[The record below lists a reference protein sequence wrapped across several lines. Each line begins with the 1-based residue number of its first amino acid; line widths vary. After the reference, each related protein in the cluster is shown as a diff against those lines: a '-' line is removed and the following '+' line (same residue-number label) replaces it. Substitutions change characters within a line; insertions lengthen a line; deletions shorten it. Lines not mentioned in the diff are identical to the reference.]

1 MTHAGSRSEL
11 LLDQAGAPA
20 VAQEHAAKRLG
31 RVRRVHDLP
40 RHTRAQSINV
50 SLCRFN
56 IRNDARAV
64 DLPVP
69 YNSAGPSVN
78 GHFGQ
83 DTSSPPVSCAYGV
96 DATPVA
102 GEAESLAVPKSAMAA
117 WSTAPRASKAARW
130 AEFTPVSPVMS
141 SRS

>member
-56 IRNDARAV
+56 IRNDASAV

-69 YNSAGPSVN
+69 YTISRTPAN
-78 GHFGQ
+78 GCCRQ
-83 DTSSPPVSCAYGV
+83 Q
-96 DATPVA
+96 
-102 GEAESLAVPKSAMAA
+102 
-117 WSTAPRASKAARW
+117 PR
-130 AEFTPVSPVMS
+130 P
-141 SRS
+141 